1 MLACSFISNSIRHLF
16 NASFSF
22 VKTLSSL
29 SKTCPQQWCIVNDFF
44 LFLDRYAID
53 SIEWHKNNVLIKNFD
68 TPGKFWWITG
78 SRRYD
83 KNYSPDKGIHKM
95 YIQKPTKPSLSIHC
109 ATLFQR
115 PLIILCNFG
124 GWMLYQHN
132 FLTELRLEI

>member
-1 MLACSFISNSIRHLF
+1 MIASLLLHLKLNSTSFQCVLF
-16 NASFSF
+16 VRQNT
-22 VKTLSSL
+22 VIIV
-29 SKTCPQQWCIVNDFF
+29 QNIQWCIVNYFF

-53 SIEWHKNNVLIKNFD
+53 SIEWHKNNVWIKKFD

-109 ATLFQR
+109 ATLFQK

>member
-1 MLACSFISNSIRHLF
+1 MIASLLLHLKLYSTSFQCVLF
-16 NASFSF
+16 VRQNT
-22 VKTLSSL
+22 VIIV
-29 SKTCPQQWCIVNDFF
+29 QNIQWCIVNDFF
-44 LFLDRYAID
+44 LFLDKYAID

-95 YIQKPTKPSLSIHC
+95 YIQKPTKPSLSIHF
-109 ATLFQR
+109 ATLFQK

-132 FLTELRLEI
+132 FLAELRLEI

>member
-1 MLACSFISNSIRHLF
+1 MIASLLLHLKLNSTSFQCVLF
-16 NASFSF
+16 VRQNT
-22 VKTLSSL
+22 VIIV
-29 SKTCPQQWCIVNDFF
+29 QNIQWCTVNDFF

-53 SIEWHKNNVLIKNFD
+53 SIEWLKKTFKLRIL
-68 TPGKFWWITG
+68 TTWWITG

-83 KNYSPDKGIHKM
+83 KNYSPNKGIHKM

-109 ATLFQR
+109 ATLFQK

-132 FLTELRLEI
+132 FLAELRLEI

>member
-1 MLACSFISNSIRHLF
+1 MIASLLLHLKLNSTSFQCVLF
-16 NASFSF
+16 VRQNT
-22 VKTLSSL
+22 VIIV
-29 SKTCPQQWCIVNDFF
+29 QNIQWCVNDFF
-44 LFLDRYAID
+44 LFLDKYAID

-109 ATLFQR
+109 ATLFQK
-115 PLIILCNFG
+115 PLIILCNFW